1 MTFLDHL
8 NSPKCDFTQN
18 RSGSKIINFQQS
30 QALTLHFG
38 FFWSIVHS
46 VHIFMNNVFV
56 YKYSEKVDVNGN
68 AFGPKQNRGW
78 GFCDPR
84 CEYFSVEQNKMTT
97 WDGLNDFLAWYEETL
112 GRPFEVQTEGCP
124 TPGTTTTTT

>member
-1 MTFLDHL
+1 M
-8 NSPKCDFTQN
+8 
-18 RSGSKIINFQQS
+18 
-30 QALTLHFG
+30 
-38 FFWSIVHS
+38 HS
-46 VHIFMNNVFV
+46 VHIFMNNIFV

>member
-1 MTFLDHL
+1 
-8 NSPKCDFTQN
+8 
-18 RSGSKIINFQQS
+18 
-30 QALTLHFG
+30 
-38 FFWSIVHS
+38 
-46 VHIFMNNVFV
+46 MNNVFV

-124 TPGTTTTTT
+124 KPGTTTTTTSVSYICTGCTMLQHAQKGFWEIAPSQ